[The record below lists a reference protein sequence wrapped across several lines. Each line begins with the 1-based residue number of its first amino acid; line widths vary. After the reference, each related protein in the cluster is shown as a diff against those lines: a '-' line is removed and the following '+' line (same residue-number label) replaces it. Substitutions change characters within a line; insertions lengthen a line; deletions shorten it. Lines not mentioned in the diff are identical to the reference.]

1 MTEESIDRWLA
12 WSPEARPGSGHLVP
26 GSDNGRSFS
35 DQWLW
40 DRRPALASDWST
52 VSDTGIWLVDTS
64 GCSPVSRCNDSV
76 PLRPR
81 VTMVTR
87 LWLQQTQSALITTNT
102 ACIIQWETLLDF
114 RKRMSWW
121 CVMSHQILICPP
133 DQAPSEAGRGR
144 ARSGEVRVSP
154 GLWQRPIIFPAITF
168 V

>member
-52 VSDTGIWLVDTS
+52 VSDTGIWLVDMS
-64 GCSPVSRCNDSV
+64 GCSPVAVSRCNDGV
-76 PLRPR
+76 LMRPL

-102 ACIIQWETLLDF
+102 ACILQWETLLDF
-114 RKRMSWW
+114 RKLMSWW
-121 CVMSHQILICPP
+121 CVMSHQILICPQTRLP
-133 DQAPSEAGRGR
+133 LRLAEARRGQ
-144 ARSGEVRVSP
+144 G
-154 GLWQRPIIFPAITF
+154 
-168 V
+168 